1 MDHHPEEQYQCKAS
15 RHRAHNDN
23 VISAVQ
29 INGSAEE
36 WLRTT
41 VGVWQG
47 CLLSPTPFKMFLER
61 IISDALGQ
69 HDGKESIDDRSI
81 TNRFADGI
89 DALVEEEQ
97 EL

>member
-1 MDHHPEEQYQCKAS
+1 MDDKFGPKVIAQFVPYLHRLQKSISQGMVCSLMGHHAEEQYQCKAS

-29 INGSAEE
+29 INGSAGE

-47 CLLSPTPFKMFLER
+47 CLL
-61 IISDALGQ
+61 
-69 HDGKESIDDRSI
+69 
-81 TNRFADGI
+81 
-89 DALVEEEQ
+89 
-97 EL
+97 